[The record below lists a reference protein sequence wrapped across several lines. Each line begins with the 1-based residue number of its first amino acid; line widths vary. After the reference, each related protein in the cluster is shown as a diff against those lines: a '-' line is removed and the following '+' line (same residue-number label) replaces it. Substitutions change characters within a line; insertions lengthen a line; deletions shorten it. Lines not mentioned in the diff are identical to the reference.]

1 MIGLPMGSDALRIRD
16 GNPDPSVLSRLAAT
30 PAITLQCGLHGMS
43 KAASGEDNHLKYP
56 ATFHCSDLMVLNKVS
71 CTSGE
76 ELKEWNNW
84 IERPL

>member
-1 MIGLPMGSDALRIRD
+1 
-16 GNPDPSVLSRLAAT
+16 
-30 PAITLQCGLHGMS
+30 MS